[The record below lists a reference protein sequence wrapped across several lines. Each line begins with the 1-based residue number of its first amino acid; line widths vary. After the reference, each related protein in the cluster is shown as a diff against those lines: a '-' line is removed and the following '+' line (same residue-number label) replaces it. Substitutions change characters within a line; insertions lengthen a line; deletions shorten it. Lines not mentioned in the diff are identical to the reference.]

1 MHRVDNAPRRYKC
14 RSPGNWDTASTTS
27 WTCALTAADC
37 TRIEPGADVVS
48 AELQA
53 HRRCTPS
60 ANLHDPPS
68 LATSGFAIPSDT
80 TPFSSKAPKP
90 RQVTSR

>member
-1 MHRVDNAPRRYKC
+1 MHRVDISAAREAIGYSVDDLLNLCSHCRRLYKDRTGC
-14 RSPGNWDTASTTS
+14 RCRLRRA
-27 WTCALTAADC
+27 
-37 TRIEPGADVVS
+37 
-48 AELQA
+48 QA

-80 TPFSSKAPKP
+80 TRKAPKSG
-90 RQVTSR
+90 QVTSR